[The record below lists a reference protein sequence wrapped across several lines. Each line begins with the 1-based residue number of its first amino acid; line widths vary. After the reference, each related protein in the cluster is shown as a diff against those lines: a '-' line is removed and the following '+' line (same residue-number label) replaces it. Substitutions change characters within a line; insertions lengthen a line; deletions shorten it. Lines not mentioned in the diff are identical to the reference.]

1 MTENQMECIPC
12 SSNVISS
19 GNLWLS
25 VLHNPRKM
33 MRKIES
39 FLFFYA
45 KVNLNYVIISLTES
59 DMKSRKVANKYFRFS
74 TPDNIIL
81 WCNFYLLRFGFN
93 YKIMESKVLQRC
105 SCERKEIERLPNRMN
120 QPGSSR
126 PGWPAFHKNFCRVY
140 MKRWASSPAYR

>member
-25 VLHNPRKM
+25 VLHNSRKM

-45 KVNLNYVIISLTES
+45 EVNLNYVIISLTES
-59 DMKSRKVANKYFRFS
+59 DMKSRKVANKCFRFS
-74 TPDNIIL
+74 TQDNIIL
-81 WCNFYLLRFGFN
+81 WCNFSLLHFGFN
-93 YKIMESKVLQRC
+93 YTIMESEGC
-105 SCERKEIERLPNRMN
+105 SGARARERKWIGCQM
-120 QPGSSR
+120 G
-126 PGWPAFHKNFCRVY
+126 
-140 MKRWASSPAYR
+140 